1 MKFNGIE
8 EDISICWEQS
18 VNKEFV
24 LPAALWA
31 GINCFDEKS
40 TERFDPIFEFWSKL
54 KEEKESIFYPP
65 QMRIA
70 DFLRLQAL
78 IERKMPKW
86 VVNYFISKSRVYD
99 SLNRPITWIMKYIDE
114 PEAIEFI
121 VFENAKYECTDLF
134 TEPWDTSLFGEYAR
148 KLSKSSLKRLNA
160 LWSNENN
167 DINVRKIAYELWLTG
182 LKKEEISIIQKIPPE
197 SPLYRPSLRKRAEF
211 GDKTVVDDLI
221 PILQTEIHWFDFVYN
236 IWCKDIMNL
245 ASKHLESL
253 KNSIPNE
260 FICNYSNEE
269 SHLFNLMMAI
279 PETDAEKLLSDNW
292 DHLGYS
298 AEFVRAALYVG
309 TPLCL
314 QLAEK
319 SIEKC
324 PIDLNIFS
332 HIIMKFRMKYLTN
345 QRHFTRQ
352 RAKNLLQYINR
363 FEDSEISDFA
373 ETLEIIGIPEWNRK
387 YLAKYLNEEDRRRYI
402 PSDEDLVQEVKKYAN
417 YEDGLWYVQNIWLE
431 EFDKRHDTKD
441 RLFNVLNKLIESET
455 SVKNLEIISE
465 CIKLKGTRQD
475 LLLLDKHKIEGSFDE
490 VFTIKKDTQ
499 YHVYRRT
506 LE

>member
-1 MKFNGIE
+1 
-8 EDISICWEQS
+8 
-18 VNKEFV
+18 
-24 LPAALWA
+24 
-31 GINCFDEKS
+31 
-40 TERFDPIFEFWSKL
+40 
-54 KEEKESIFYPP
+54 
-65 QMRIA
+65 MRIA

-134 TEPWDTSLFGEYAR
+134 TEPWDTSLFGEYAK
-148 KLSKSSLKRLNA
+148 KLSKPSLERLNA

-182 LKKEEISIIQKIPPE
+182 LKKEEIDIIQKIPPE
-197 SPLYRPSLRKRAEF
+197 SPLYRLSLRKRAEF

-221 PILQTEIHWFDFVYN
+221 PILQTEIHWFDFVYQV
-236 IWCKDIMNL
+236 WCKDIMNL
-245 ASKHLESL
+245 AGKHLESL
-253 KNSIPNE
+253 KNSIPND
-260 FICNYSNEE
+260 FTCHYSNEE

-279 PETDAEKLLSDNW
+279 PETDAEELLSDNW

-298 AEFVRAALYVG
+298 AEFIRAALYVG

-314 QLAEK
+314 QLAKK

-324 PIDLNIFS
+324 PVNLNIFS
-332 HIIMKFRMKYLTN
+332 HTIMTFRMKYLTT
-345 QRHFTRQ
+345 QRYFTQQ
-352 RAKNLLQYINR
+352 RAKNLLQYVNL

-373 ETLEIIGIPEWNRK
+373 EALEIIGIPEWNRK

-431 EFDKRHDTKD
+431 EFDKRHDNN
-441 RLFNVLNKLIESET
+441 RLFNVLNKLIESEP
-455 SVKNLEIISE
+455 SVKNLKIISE

-475 LLLLDKHKIEGSFDE
+475 LLLLDKYKIGGSFDE
-490 VFTIKKDTQ
+490 VLTIKKDTQ